1 MQSIIPVDQFLK
13 SSHSSTLLTQDTLQ
27 GLSQYAKSRLGDG
40 AICYTIHGLDNSIFE
55 ELIDEFQITNVA
67 ILNPNLPEV
76 VMRYDIRKKM
86 WLNTPTIHNNVFYIG
101 KYNLLLVHRFP
112 DYINNVMS
120 SSYVDIMYGIT
131 VDDIL
136 ACLQAID
143 AYVVNKNVSKFTLFT
158 NGGSGLKVQ
167 SIELSTVKSTWLPNQ
182 LTDMLTAQINTFFA
196 DNGAFYRQH
205 NIPYRRGILLYGKP
219 GNGKTS
225 FIRHLVDK
233 LEVPLISWQVSE
245 YTDSDNM
252 AQVMSMVWE
261 RAPVVL
267 VIEDLD
273 SIPLHSRSTFLNS
286 LDGLGAHEGVFIIGT
301 TNYPDR
307 VDPGLKHRAGRFDQT
322 YEFTG
327 PDKEQCRHLLELKGL
342 RRHMTDAQF
351 EYLLANIAGIS
362 YANVNELYVSLL
374 FNLHHH
380 GDMLIEQVVAQLQE
394 TTEHIEKDNWY
405 EREGQIGFVGKGVK
419 GRPVSADSSC

>member
-327 PDKEQCRHLLELKGL
+327 PSREQCRLLLEHKGL
-342 RRHMTDAQF
+342 HRHMTDVQF

-374 FNLHHH
+374 LNLHHH
-380 GDMLIEQVVAQLQE
+380 GDMLIDQVITQLQE
-394 TTEHIEKDNWY
+394 ITEHVERENWY
-405 EREGQIGFVGKGVK
+405 EQDNPIGFMGKKAVAMNGK
-419 GRPVSADSSC
+419 H